1 MTTVRRLIELS
12 HPIVDGMLTHPGI
25 PGPTISTWLTHAAS
39 AERYAEGTTFE
50 IGRIDLVANTGT
62 YVDTPAHRF
71 VGGQDLEDFPLERL
85 VDLDGLL
92 VDATGID
99 GKAIDQQIFNGLELE
114 GRAVLIRTGWDVH
127 WATDTYL
134 ADNPYLTKA
143 AAEALLAA
151 GAALVGID
159 SLNIDSLADP
169 HRPAHSALLQG
180 GVPIV
185 EHLTGL
191 EALPVKGWRFFAP
204 PPRIRGMATFP
215 IRAFA
220 IVDE

>member
-1 MTTVRRLIELS
+1 MGS
-12 HPIVDGMLTHPGI
+12 W
-25 PGPTISTWLTHAAS
+25 STP
-39 AERYAEGTTFE
+39 R
-50 IGRIDLVANTGT
+50 
-62 YVDTPAHRF
+62 
-71 VGGQDLEDFPLERL
+71 
-85 VDLDGLL
+85 
-92 VDATGID
+92 GID

-127 WATDTYL
+127 WGTDTYL

-169 HRPAHSALLQG
+169 HRPAHSALLQA

-191 EALPVKGWRFFAP
+191 EALPVEGWRFFAAP
-204 PPRIRGMATFP
+204 HASAGWRRFRSALSPSCRG
-215 IRAFA
+215 
-220 IVDE
+220 E